1 MPQLEQS
8 WVRAWHG
15 CGALTEGDDIR
26 CSLLACYGEP
36 HRKYH
41 TIQHLTECLNAFE
54 NVQTL
59 PQRPSE
65 VEAALWFHDAIYD
78 VKRSDNELR
87 SAEWAK
93 EALASAGA
101 TPDTADRVFSLIM
114 ATRHDAVPTD
124 LDAQVLVDIDLS
136 ILGAPGARFAEY
148 DEQIRREYSFVPLWL
163 FRRKRRAILR
173 AFLERPYIYST
184 SHFRSALE
192 QQAKENLARA
202 IGGAV

>member
-26 CSLLACYGEP
+26 NSLLARYGEP

-41 TIQHLTECLNAFE
+41 TLQHLTECLNAFE

-59 PQRPSE
+59 PLRPSE
-65 VEAALWFHDAIYD
+65 VETALWFHDAIYD

-93 EALASAGA
+93 EALANAG
-101 TPDTADRVFSLIM
+101 TPPDTSDRVFSLIM

-124 LDAQVLVDIDLS
+124 LDAQILVDIDLS
-136 ILGAPGARFAEY
+136 ILGAPGPRFAEY
-148 DEQIRREYSFVPLWL
+148 DEQIRGEYSFVPLWL

-184 SHFRSALE
+184 PHFRSALE
-192 QQAKENLARA
+192 EQAKENLARA